1 MEIIERCDLPNG
13 LTVEFLDASRKVAGD
28 RWYVGLVT
36 RIPVPV
42 SRDDLLALPEGPKLA
57 DEFLEKT
64 GGIITFELK
73 KERNFIDE
81 REKDRIFEGIH
92 SRLKAHVL
100 DYLAHESFAVGV
112 IRREFEEFRE
122 RRQWWREQKT

>member
-1 MEIIERCDLPNG
+1 MEIVERCDLPNG
-13 LTVEFLDASRKVAGD
+13 LTVEFFDTSRRVAGD

-42 SRDDLLALPEGPKLA
+42 SHEALLTLPEGPELA

-64 GGIITFELK
+64 GGILTFELK

-81 REKDRIFEGIH
+81 REKVQVFEGIH
-92 SRLKAHVL
+92 SRLKAHIL
-100 DYLAHESFAVGV
+100 DYLAHEDFAAGV
-112 IRREFEEFRE
+112 IRREFEEFRK